1 MDYANNFVADRV
13 VRNKAYPALA
23 RWQAQPYTAEWR
35 EFVQHWP
42 NTVPAELYEHFNT
55 HGIKYKLSDLSNLT
69 SGAYY
74 TVGLGFFNFD
84 VDYFALMTE
93 VVRRQLRREEL
104 TVLFYYHEGDNP
116 FRIKDRLDELC
127 QNHLLPPNC
136 YRFVSGNTAANGI
149 PGFVYFPDH
158 ELLYWHRNQQ
168 IPPTPVHTNRRLR
181 DFTVLSRT
189 HKWWRAT
196 VMTDLHREGLLD
208 NSYWSY
214 GTDIVTDE
222 AETDNP
228 IEVDTLEI
236 REDIKQFLSNGP
248 YTCDALTHEQHNDH
262 HLIETNHFTD
272 SYCNIVLETHFD
284 ADGSGGAFLTEK
296 TFKAIKHGQPFVVVG
311 CPGSLSAL
319 RDLGYRTF
327 DHVVDNSYDTI
338 QDNTERWIAVR
349 KTIAQLKS
357 QDLHTWFE
365 SCRSDVEHNQQLFC
379 SSKAHRLN
387 TLLERIH
394 ND

>member
-1 MDYANNFVADRV
+1 MTYANNFVADRV
-13 VRNKAYPALA
+13 IRGKAYPALA
-23 RWQAQPYTAEWR
+23 RWSANPYTAEWR
-35 EFVQHWP
+35 QFVQHWP

-55 HGIKYKLSDLSNLT
+55 HGVKYTLSDFNSIT
-69 SGAYY
+69 AGAYY
-74 TVGLGFFNFD
+74 TVGIGFFNFD
-84 VDYFALMTE
+84 VDYFALMNE

-104 TVLFYYHEGDNP
+104 VVLFYYHEGDNP
-116 FRIKDRLDELC
+116 FRIRDRLDELC

-136 YRFVSGNTAANGI
+136 YRFISGNTAADAI
-149 PGFVYFPDH
+149 PNFAYFPDH
-158 ELLYWHRNQQ
+158 ELLYWHRNQS
-168 IPPTPVHTNRRLR
+168 IPPASVHSRRRLR

-196 VMTDLHREGLLD
+196 AMADLHRAGLLE

-214 GTDIVTDE
+214 RTDITAGE
-222 AETDNP
+222 SETDNP

-236 REDIKQFLSNGP
+236 RNDIAQFLINGP
-248 YTCDALTHEQHNDH
+248 YTCDTLTHEQHNDH

-296 TFKAIKHGQPFVVVG
+296 TFKAIKHGQPFVVIG
-311 CPGSLSAL
+311 CPGSLTAL
-319 RDLGYRTF
+319 RELGYRTF
-327 DHVVDNSYDTI
+327 DHAIDNSYDSI
-338 QDNTERWIAVR
+338 NDNTQRWIAVR
-349 KTIAQLKS
+349 NAIGQLKS
-357 QDLHTWFE
+357 QDLHAWFE
-365 SCRSDVEHNQQLFC
+365 SCRDDVEHNQQLFC
-379 SSKAHRLN
+379 SSKASRLN

>member
-23 RWQAQPYTAEWR
+23 RWQAQPYTTEWR

-136 YRFVSGNTAANGI
+136 YRFVSGNTAAEGI
-149 PGFVYFPDH
+149 PGFAYFPDH
-158 ELLYWHRNQQ
+158 ELLYWHRNQA

-196 VMTDLHREGLLD
+196 AMTDLHRTGLLN

-214 GTDIVTDE
+214 RTDVATDE

-236 REDIKQFLSNGP
+236 RTDINQFLSNGP
-248 YTCDALTHEQHNDH
+248 YSCDALTHEQHNDH
-262 HLIETNHFTD
+262 HILETNHFTD

-311 CPGSLSAL
+311 CPGSLAAL
-319 RDLGYRTF
+319 RELGYRTF
-327 DHVVDNSYDTI
+327 DHAVDNSYDTI
-338 QDNTERWIAVR
+338 QNNTELWIAVR
-349 KTIAQLKS
+349 SVIAQLKS

-379 SSKAHRLN
+379 STKAHRLN
-387 TLLERIH
+387 TLLERRH

>member
-23 RWQAQPYTAEWR
+23 RWPALPYTAEWR
-35 EFVQHWP
+35 QFVQHWP

-55 HGIKYKLSDLSNLT
+55 HGIEYKLSDLSNLT

-136 YRFVSGNTAANGI
+136 YRFVSGNTAAKGI
-149 PGFVYFPDH
+149 PGFAYFPDH
-158 ELLYWHRNQQ
+158 ELLYWHRNQA

-196 VMTDLHREGLLD
+196 AMTDLHRKGLLN

-214 GTDIVTDE
+214 GTDIATDE

-228 IEVDTLEI
+228 IEVDTLKI
-236 REDIKQFLSNGP
+236 RTDIKQFLSNGP
-248 YTCDALTHEQHNDH
+248 YSCDALTHEQHNDH

-327 DHVVDNSYDTI
+327 DHAVDNSYDTI

-357 QDLHTWFE
+357 QDLHAWFE

-379 SSKAHRLN
+379 STKAGRLN

>member
-23 RWQAQPYTAEWR
+23 QWSAQPYTTEWR

-55 HGIKYKLSDLSNLT
+55 HGIKYKLSDLNNLT
-69 SGAYY
+69 IGAYY

-136 YRFVSGNTAANGI
+136 YRFVSGNTAAKGI
-149 PGFVYFPDH
+149 PGFAYFPDH

-168 IPPTPVHTNRRLR
+168 IPPTPIHTNRRLR

-196 VMTDLHREGLLD
+196 AMTDLHRTGLLD

-214 GTDIVTDE
+214 RTDVTTDE

-228 IEVDTLEI
+228 IEVDTLAI
-236 REDIKQFLSNGP
+236 REDIAKFLSNGP
-248 YTCDALTHEQHNDH
+248 YSCDALTHEQHNDH
-262 HLIETNHFTD
+262 HLIQTNHFTD
-272 SYCNIVLETHFD
+272 SYCNIILETHFD

-311 CPGSLSAL
+311 CPGSLAAL
-319 RDLGYRTF
+319 RELGYRTF
-327 DHVVDNSYDTI
+327 DHAVDNSYDTI
-338 QDNTERWIAVR
+338 KNNTERWIAAR
-349 KTIAQLKS
+349 SAIAQLKS
-357 QDLHTWFE
+357 QDLHTWFDT
-365 SCRSDVEHNQQLFC
+365 CRSDVEHNQQLFC

>member
-1 MDYANNFVADRV
+1 MAYANNFVADRV

-55 HGIKYKLSDLSNLT
+55 HGIEYKLSDLSNLT

-104 TVLFYYHEGDNP
+104 VVLFYYHEGDNP
-116 FRIKDRLDELC
+116 FRIRDRLDELC

-136 YRFVSGNTAANGI
+136 YRFVSGNTAAKDI
-149 PGFVYFPDH
+149 PGFAYFPDH
-158 ELLYWHRNQQ
+158 ELLYWHRNQA
-168 IPPTPVHTNRRLR
+168 IPPAPVHINRRLH

-196 VMTDLHREGLLD
+196 VMTDLHRTGLLD

-214 GTDIVTDE
+214 GTDVATDE

-228 IEVDTLEI
+228 IEVDTLGI
-236 REDIKQFLSNGP
+236 RTDIKKFLSDGP
-248 YTCDALTHEQHNDH
+248 YTCDTLTHEQHNDH
-262 HLIETNHFTD
+262 HLIETNHHTD
-272 SYCNIVLETHFD
+272 SYCNIILETHFD

-311 CPGSLSAL
+311 CAGSLSAL

-327 DHVVDNSYDTI
+327 DHAVDNSYDTI

-349 KTIAQLKS
+349 NTITQLKS
-357 QDLHTWFE
+357 QNLHAWFE

-379 SSKAHRLN
+379 SSKAGRLN